1 MEIEKPVIEV
11 VEESED
17 KSYAKIAIEPLE
29 RGYGTTLANS
39 MRRVLLSSLPGSAI
53 SSIKIQDVLH
63 EFSTIP
69 GVLEDVPEIILNIK
83 GLAVKS
89 YTKDPIKLKI
99 DVKGPKEVTGEDV
112 ETGSDCDVVNI
123 DHHIATV
130 NKTGHLY
137 IEMMLNHGIGYV
149 LQEKNKEAMKD
160 NETAE
165 IGIIPIDSEF
175 TPVKKVNFSIENTR
189 VGQITD
195 YDRLVLEVWTNGTIS
210 AVDAASYGARILIE
224 HFSLFA
230 GLSKDFDTKGILK
243 IRDER
248 QREKYLEMSIEELE
262 LSVRSYNSLK
272 RAGIHTVASMTEM
285 TEADMM
291 AVRNL
296 GKKSLEEIIDKLH
309 ELGLSLKQEN

>member
-29 RGYGTTLANS
+29 RGYGSTLANS

-53 SSIKIQDVLH
+53 SNIKIQDVLH

-83 GLAVKS
+83 GLAIKS
-89 YTKDPIKLKI
+89 YTKEPIELLI
-99 DVKGPKEVTGEDV
+99 DVKGPKEVTGEDII
-112 ETGSDCDVVNI
+112 TGTDCDVVNI
-123 DHHIATV
+123 KHHIATV
-130 NKTGHLY
+130 NKSGHLN
-137 IEMMLNHGIGYV
+137 IEMRLDHGIGYV
-149 LQEKNKEAMKD
+149 LQDKNKEMINSFD
-160 NETAE
+160 TAE

-210 AVDAASYGARILIE
+210 AVDAISYGARILIE

-230 GLSKDFDTKGILK
+230 GLSKDFDSKGILK

-248 QREKYLEMSIEELE
+248 QKEKYLEMSIEELE

-272 RAGIHTVASMTEM
+272 RAGIHTVAAMTDK
-285 TEADMM
+285 TALDMM

-296 GKKSLEEIIDKLH
+296 GKKSLDEITEKLD
-309 ELGLSLKQEN
+309 ELGLSLKEEN

>member
-210 AVDAASYGARILIE
+210 AVDAAGYGARILIE